1 QNGQTRSL
9 SNRGTMPSPP
19 IRKGNSKGVKSSEP
33 SRPFNNNQ
41 QRSSRGFHQQT
52 PSYQY

>member
-1 QNGQTRSL
+1 MLVRIQLEPILTLQNGQTRSL

-41 QRSSRGFHQQT
+41 
-52 PSYQY
+52 